1 MDVSMNSKPTLVG
14 WPPYGND
21 RATRSPDLTNHPG
34 NVTGYEMLATRTV
47 PATAGFTPANLA
59 EYDFAAD
66 SRFRAH
72 RTTTRGQH
80 LPTKPE
86 VDTLSLSQG
95 ALEYIIKEVNSDAAV
110 T

>member
-1 MDVSMNSKPTLVG
+1 M
-14 WPPYGND
+14 
-21 RATRSPDLTNHPG
+21 
-34 NVTGYEMLATRTV
+34 TGYEIMATRTV

-59 EYDFAAD
+59 EYDFAAG

-72 RTTTRGQH
+72 RTTTRDQH
-80 LPTKPE
+80 LPTKAE
-86 VDTLSLSQG
+86 VDTLSLSKD